1 MSKIRLTKPLVIDSV
16 IEGDMP
22 TAFRDLAEVLEQQIP
37 TIDEMEHGDD
47 WKKMAK
53 ESFARRAKLL
63 YELADWFEE
72 ADWEEV

>member
-1 MSKIRLTKPLVIDSV
+1 
-16 IEGDMP
+16 MP
-22 TAFRDLAEVLEQQIP
+22 TFLLAEVLEQQIP